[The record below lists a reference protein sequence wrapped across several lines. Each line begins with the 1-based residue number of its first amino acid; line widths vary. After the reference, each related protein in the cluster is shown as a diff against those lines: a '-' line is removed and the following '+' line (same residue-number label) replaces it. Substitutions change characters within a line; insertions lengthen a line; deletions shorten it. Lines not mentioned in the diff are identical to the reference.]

1 MGKKTILVIEDNEMN
16 MRLMRAVLKVGNYQM
31 MEAKDAETGLRLV
44 RELHPDLILMD
55 IQLPGM
61 DGLSATRIIK
71 SDPDLRDIPIIALT
85 GFAMESDKEKA
96 MDIGLAAYIVKP
108 FSVKELLEAIAH
120 HFNEHPT
127 SQEATGRSSPPGR

>member
-16 MRLMRAVLKVGNYQM
+16 MRLMSAILQTGNYLM
-31 MEAKDAETGLRLV
+31 LEAKDAETGLRLV
-44 RELHPDLILMD
+44 REHHPDLILMD

-61 DGLSATRIIK
+61 DGLSATQIIK
-71 SDPDLRDIPIIALT
+71 SDPDLRDIPVFALT

-108 FSVKELLEAIAH
+108 FSVKVLLETIANY
-120 HFNEHPT
+120 FNEHPT
-127 SQEATGRSSPPGR
+127 

>member
-16 MRLMRAVLKVGNYQM
+16 MRLMSAILQTGNYLM
-31 MEAKDAETGLRLV
+31 LEAKDAEIGLRLV
-44 RELHPDLILMD
+44 REHHPDLILMD

-61 DGLSATRIIK
+61 DGLSATQIIK
-71 SDPDLRDIPIIALT
+71 SDPDLRDIPVFALT

-108 FSVKELLEAIAH
+108 FSVKVLLETIANY
-120 HFNEHPT
+120 FNEHPT
-127 SQEATGRSSPPGR
+127 